1 IVEVLAVVH
10 GNDAREAR
18 DVEGREVVPSGE
30 AERLQR
36 RTLGHA
42 DRRAVR
48 QTLAEEL
55 VVERADL
62 DVALFVAE
70 REVERE
76 ILVLFLARARLHAQ
90 RVEDPVARI
99 REIDRRPDFGY
110 AAAYGDVDV
119 ARVGSKHVS

>member
-1 IVEVLAVVH
+1 PP
-10 GNDAREAR
+10 
-18 DVEGREVVPSGE
+18 PSPST
-30 AERLQR
+30 
-36 RTLGHA
+36 TLF
-42 DRRAVR
+42 RS
-48 QTLAEEL
+48 TLAEEL

-99 REIDRRPDFGY
+99 REIDRRPDFGD

-119 ARVGSKHVS
+119 ARGGRKQVSGHAPAGVRFGASLLALELEIDGELASASG